1 MTAQR
6 VCSRSDTGTST
17 HIIPPHPAVQPKR
30 KRALTNSSEQG
41 GVTPQKSKEYPLT
54 PSPELNVLGLEPHVS
69 NSPNSA
75 SNETSDEAPCS
86 IGPKLSLTFGIV
98 VLLSQLKSP
107 RLYGLQ
113 ELPRSAPNSHH
124 TLEAM
129 KRMRVGILT
138 EYPTLHSI
146 ANPLPEARESDT
158 LVSSDEE
165 PDTLTAQ
172 QINYEVSE

>member
-1 MTAQR
+1 
-6 VCSRSDTGTST
+6 
-17 HIIPPHPAVQPKR
+17 
-30 KRALTNSSEQG
+30 
-41 GVTPQKSKEYPLT
+41 
-54 PSPELNVLGLEPHVS
+54 
-69 NSPNSA
+69 
-75 SNETSDEAPCS
+75 
-86 IGPKLSLTFGIV
+86 
-98 VLLSQLKSP
+98 
-107 RLYGLQ
+107 
-113 ELPRSAPNSHH
+113 
-124 TLEAM
+124 M